1 MENLEFGFGAKLA
14 IAILLGLIIAGAA
27 YAAITSTLVIP
38 NVGTVTTVGVEAYW
52 DVNATNPVEQIDWG
66 TCDPGAIYNKT
77 IYIKNSGNS
86 PCTLSIEVQ
95 DWNPENASNYIVL
108 AWNYTNQVI
117 NPNEI
122 IPIQFVLAIS
132 DEISGIEQFSF
143 NLVIT
148 ASEVG
153 S

>member
-1 MENLEFGFGAKLA
+1 MENLDFAIGAKVA
-14 IAILLGLIIAGAA
+14 IVILLGLIIAGAA
-27 YAAITSTLVIP
+27 YATLTSTLIIP
-38 NVGTVTTVGVEAYW
+38 NVGTITTIGVEAYW
-52 DVNATNPVEQIDWG
+52 DANATNLVEQIDWG
-66 TCDPGAIYNKT
+66 TCDPGATYNKT

-108 AWNYTNQVI
+108 AWNYTSQVI
-117 NPNEI
+117 DPDEI

>member
-1 MENLEFGFGAKLA
+1 MENLEFGIGAKIA

-52 DVNATNPVEQIDWG
+52 DAGATDPVQQIDWG
-66 TCDPGAIYNKT
+66 NCDPGAIYNKT

-117 NPNEI
+117 DPNEI